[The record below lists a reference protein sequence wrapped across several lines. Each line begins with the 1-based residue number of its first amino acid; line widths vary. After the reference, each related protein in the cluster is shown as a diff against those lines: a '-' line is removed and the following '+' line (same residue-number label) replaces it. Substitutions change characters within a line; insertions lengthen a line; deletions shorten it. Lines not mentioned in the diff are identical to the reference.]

1 MFLFT
6 WTFPEFHSDDVAFSR
21 EVATLVEVI
30 AIPQRHVTSGVVS
43 VKADEADDS
52 LLPPER

>member
-30 AIPQRHVTSGVVS
+30 TIPQRHVTSSVVP
-43 VKADEADDS
+43 VKADEAHDS
-52 LLPPER
+52 LLPSER